1 MSSYVGTAMT
11 AHTGNRYN
19 SLREQADPIGWAD
32 IECARERISPWVKK
46 TPLVKSA
53 ALSRLTGASVYLKLE
68 TVHATGAFKL
78 RGAANR
84 ILELTEKQRERG
96 VVAVSTGNHG
106 RAVAYIAGRL
116 NIPATI
122 CMSALVP
129 ENKLKAVRET
139 GAEVR
144 IAGSSQ
150 DEAQQEA
157 ERLVK
162 EKGMALIH
170 PFDDPAI
177 IAGQGTIGAEI
188 LEDLE
193 RVDAVLAGLS
203 GGGLISGIAVA
214 LKSKQPDVRVIG
226 LSPERG
232 PAMYESIKAGKPVVV
247 AEEATLADS
256 LGGGIGL
263 DNRYTFELVSKYVD
277 DYVLLSEVQI
287 AAGMHHLYYH
297 ERLVAEGAAAVGVAA
312 LLADSLRKLRGN
324 IVCVI
329 SGNNIDMGEFTRL
342 VACDQKGDRA

>member
-1 MSSYVGTAMT
+1 MRRA
-11 AHTGNRYN
+11 
-19 SLREQADPIGWAD
+19 LQPQADTVSFAA
-32 IECARERISPWVKK
+32 IERARQRISPWVKT
-46 TPLVKSA
+46 TPLVRSA

-78 RGAANR
+78 RGATNC
-84 ILELTEKQRERG
+84 ILSLTEEQRAGG

-116 NIPATI
+116 NVPAVI
-122 CMSALVP
+122 CMSELVP
-129 ENKLKAVRET
+129 ENKFETVRET

-150 DEAQQEA
+150 DEAQLEA
-157 ERLVK
+157 ERLVR
-162 EKGMALIH
+162 EHGMILIH

-177 IAGQGTIGAEI
+177 IAGQGTIGAE
-188 LEDLE
+188 LVEDLE
-193 RVDAVLAGLS
+193 QVDAVLAGLS

-214 LKSKQPDVRVIG
+214 VKSKQPDARIIA

-232 PAMYESIKAGKPVVV
+232 PAMYESIKAGRPVAV

-263 DNRYTFELVSKYVD
+263 DNRYTFDLVRKYVD
-277 DYVLLSEVQI
+277 DYVLLTEAQI
-287 AAGMHHLYYH
+287 AEGIRHLYYR
-297 ERLVAEGAAAVGVAA
+297 ERLVAEGAGAVGVAA
-312 LLADSLRKLRGN
+312 LLSGRVGDLRGN

-329 SGNNIDMGEFTRL
+329 SGNNIDMEQFARL
-342 VACDQKGDRA
+342 VTGDKQDH

>member
-1 MSSYVGTAMT
+1 MI
-11 AHTGNRYN
+11 
-19 SLREQADPIGWAD
+19 REQADPVAWED
-32 IECARERISPWVKK
+32 IKRARERISPWVKK

-53 ALSRLTGASVYLKLE
+53 ALSRLTGASVFLKLE

-84 ILELTEKQRERG
+84 ILSLTDEQRARG
-96 VVAVSTGNHG
+96 VVTVSTGNHG

-116 NIPATI
+116 NVPAVI
-122 CMSALVP
+122 CMSELAP
-129 ENKLKAVRET
+129 ENKLEAVRET

-150 DEAQQEA
+150 DAALLEA
-157 ERLVK
+157 ERLVR
-162 EKGMALIH
+162 EDGMSLIH

-177 IAGQGTIGAEI
+177 IAGQGTIGAEL

-193 RVDAVLAGLS
+193 RVDTVLVGLS

-214 LKSKQPDVRVIG
+214 VKSKQPDARIIA

-232 PAMYESIKAGKPVVV
+232 PAMYESIRAGRPVAV

-263 DNRYTFELVSKYVD
+263 DNRYTFDLVRKYVD
-277 DYVLLSEVQI
+277 DYVLLNEAQI
-287 AAGMHHLYYH
+287 AEGIRHLYYQ
-297 ERLVAEGAAAVGVAA
+297 ERLVAEGAGAVGAAA
-312 LLADSLRKLRGN
+312 LLAGSVGGLRGN

-342 VACDQKGDRA
+342 VTDDEQDH

>member
-1 MSSYVGTAMT
+1 MT
-11 AHTGNRYN
+11 AHTGNSYARPG
-19 SLREQADPIGWAD
+19 EQDDPVAWAD
-32 IECARERISPWVKK
+32 IKRASERISPWVKK

-53 ALSRLTGASVYLKLE
+53 ALSRLSGASVYLKLE

-78 RGAANR
+78 RGAANC
-84 ILELTEKQRERG
+84 ILSLTEEQRDRG
-96 VVAVSTGNHG
+96 VVTVSTGNHG

-116 NIPATI
+116 NVPAVI
-122 CMSALVP
+122 CMSELVP
-129 ENKLKAVRET
+129 ENKLEAVRAA

-150 DEAQQEA
+150 DEAQLEA
-157 ERLVK
+157 ERLVR
-162 EKGMALIH
+162 ENGMTLIH

-177 IAGQGTIGAEI
+177 IAGQGTIGAE
-188 LEDLE
+188 LLDDLE
-193 RVDAVLAGLS
+193 RVDTVLAGLS

-214 LKSKQPDVRVIG
+214 VKSRQPDARIIG

-232 PAMYESIKAGKPVVV
+232 PAMYESIRAGRPVAV

-263 DNRYTFELVSKYVD
+263 DNRYTFDLVRKYVD
-277 DYVLLSEVQI
+277 DYVLLDDVQI
-287 AAGMHHLYYH
+287 ADGIRHLYYH
-297 ERLVAEGAAAVGVAA
+297 ERLVAEGAGAVGVAA
-312 LLADSLRKLRGN
+312 LLAGLVGELRGN

-342 VACDQKGDRA
+342 VTDEEQDN